1 LDERDLAQYVPAE
14 SRAFF
19 EKHVQAEVTKKW
31 TNAAHF
37 EPSKN
42 LDEKIQRLLRSEGE
56 AVPALLVARNLKISQ
71 GDSEK
76 VLASLVKAGIAK
88 KGRNKADGETLYWL
102 SEFNLDPSIGISGEV
117 LMISPVISQAE
128 AVKKSAPLLKGGV
141 FRKDEQVYDAEFRY
155 VPLWRV
161 RATKETRLL
170 LVKKEEARTYY
181 VSGETGDLVS
191 LEKREIMFHKLLPGT
206 SQKLRNL
213 DEDKRFTFVS
223 KMPGEMDKLP
233 QIRLSKNKA
242 CQTLELKTGVKSKSA
257 ELVLMPIWS
266 LKVQHKTKKARR
278 TINMDAATG
287 RLLVGNV

>member
-1 LDERDLAQYVPAE
+1 VARDL
-14 SRAFF
+14 
-19 EKHVQAEVTKKW
+19 
-31 TNAAHF
+31 
-37 EPSKN
+37 
-42 LDEKIQRLLRSEGE
+42 KI
-56 AVPALLVARNLKISQ
+56 NQ

-76 VLASLVKAGIAK
+76 VLASLVKAGIVK
-88 KGRNKADGETLYWL
+88 KGRNKADVETLYWL
-102 SEFNLDPSIGISGEV
+102 SEFNLDPSIGISGQV

-128 AVKKSAPLLKGGV
+128 AVKKSAPLLEGGV

-191 LEKREIMFHKLLPGT
+191 LEKREIMFHKLLSGT

-233 QIRLSKNKA
+233 QIRLSGNKA
-242 CQTLELKTGVKSKSA
+242 CQTLELKVGAKSESA
-257 ELVLMPIWS
+257 ELVLLPIWS

-278 TINMDAATG
+278 TVNMDAATG

>member
-1 LDERDLAQYVPAE
+1 
-14 SRAFF
+14 
-19 EKHVQAEVTKKW
+19 
-31 TNAAHF
+31 
-37 EPSKN
+37 
-42 LDEKIQRLLRSEGE
+42 
-56 AVPALLVARNLKISQ
+56 
-71 GDSEK
+71 
-76 VLASLVKAGIAK
+76 
-88 KGRNKADGETLYWL
+88 
-102 SEFNLDPSIGISGEV
+102 
-117 LMISPVISQAE
+117 
-128 AVKKSAPLLKGGV
+128 
-141 FRKDEQVYDAEFRY
+141 
-155 VPLWRV
+155 
-161 RATKETRLL
+161 
-170 LVKKEEARTYY
+170 
-181 VSGETGDLVS
+181 
-191 LEKREIMFHKLLPGT
+191 MFHKLLPGT